1 MAWKTLIDLT
11 GQRFGRLVVVERA
24 ENRIERNGNMVVQ
37 WLCKCDCGNYTVV
50 RRADLTNGRTRSCG
64 CLLQERRAEIL
75 QKANRSRKNGIHH
88 GMFKHGL
95 CGTRLYRIWQGMKR
109 RCYNSKVPDY
119 KYYGGRG
126 IKVCEEW
133 KDDFQKFADWA
144 ITHGYTDNLTIDRRN
159 VNGDYEPSNCQWV
172 TMAEQA
178 NNRRTSKKK

>member
-1 MAWKTLIDLT
+1 
-11 GQRFGRLVVVERA
+11 
-24 ENRIERNGNMVVQ
+24 
-37 WLCKCDCGNYTVV
+37 
-50 RRADLTNGRTRSCG
+50 
-64 CLLQERRAEIL
+64 
-75 QKANRSRKNGIHH
+75 
-88 GMFKHGL
+88 
-95 CGTRLYRIWQGMKR
+95 MKR